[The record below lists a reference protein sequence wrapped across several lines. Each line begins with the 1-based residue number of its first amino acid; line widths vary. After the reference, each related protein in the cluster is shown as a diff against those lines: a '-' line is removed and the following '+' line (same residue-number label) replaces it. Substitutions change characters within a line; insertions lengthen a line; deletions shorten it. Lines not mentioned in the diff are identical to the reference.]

1 MVFSRRPPV
10 ASSSH
15 SMLIATASASSSFFT
30 TAFLYYL
37 FFNLLEQF
45 SAFMCAMYF
54 PSCRY
59 RVVTPL
65 CYEDCYSTY
74 TVLRLRAYV
83 FITPHKHT
91 PVTQVLALCLS
102 VSLSLCLSLST
113 SHIRSLT
120 LGHTMA
126 HQQESRESEICCL
139 NGLRPHTLIASGFIH

>member
-1 MVFSRRPPV
+1 MSPPLPTQC
-10 ASSSH
+10 SSPPLPRLLH
-15 SMLIATASASSSFFT
+15 SSPPPSSIAYFLILS
-30 TAFLYYL
+30 
-37 FFNLLEQF
+37 EQF

-74 TVLRLRAYV
+74 TVLRLRACV

-102 VSLSLCLSLST
+102 VSLSLSLSLST

-120 LGHTMA
+120 LDHTMA

-139 NGLRPHTLIASGFIH
+139 SGLRPHTLIA